1 MLVPLTRKTFETLI
15 PLIATGGQYAYFWGK
30 PRDLLQR
37 VLISVVG
44 IFAIVF
50 VRVLFFGVIPDG
62 ILLFVGLSIGLYW
75 IWAPIWWASARNWD
89 YRRYGYAGFWQGR
102 ITDIFL
108 TEELIG
114 TEENVNNRG
123 ELVVVENRERCL
135 NLEVGDETGFTA
147 QLQVP
152 LKRYHR
158 AIDLGDVAEMLVLS
172 NRGDLGRIAQTT
184 DIYIPDHNLW
194 VSDYPYLQQD
204 AFINVS
210 RRLST
215 QYPEAAESEIA
226 DSVDTEPIRSKRTP
240 KSANSK
246 GSAITRSRTNDA
258 SDRRRRNTPMVSDQP
273 ELSQKRR
280 SPRRSTNNDW

>member
-1 MLVPLTRKTFETLI
+1 MLVPLTRKIFESLI
-15 PLIATGGQYAYFWGK
+15 PLVATGGQYAYFWGK

-37 VLISVVG
+37 LLVSVVG

-50 VRVLFFGVIPDG
+50 VRVLFFGVINDG
-62 ILLFVGLSIGLYW
+62 ILLFVGLSVGLYW
-75 IWAPIWWASARNWD
+75 IWGPILWASLRNME

-102 ITDIFL
+102 VTDIFL

-147 QLQVP
+147 QLRVP
-152 LKRYHR
+152 LKRFHR

-204 AFINVS
+204 AFIDVS

-215 QYPEAAESEIA
+215 QYPDGADPVEAQA
-226 DSVDTEPIRSKRTP
+226 TRRPKRTP
-240 KSANSK
+240 KSAASQE
-246 GSAITRSRTNDA
+246 GSLARRRSDAAPDTRRRSRQEGESDYQPA
-258 SDRRRRNTPMVSDQP
+258 SSPQT
-273 ELSQKRR
+273 RR
-280 SPRRSTNNDW
+280 SRRSSNNDW

>member
-15 PLIATGGQYAYFWGK
+15 PLVATGGQYAYFWGK
-30 PRDLLQR
+30 PRDLLKR

-44 IFAIVF
+44 IFAIVL
-50 VRVLFFGVIPDG
+50 VRYLFLDVIPDF
-62 ILLFVGLSIGLYW
+62 ILLFVGLTIGLYW
-75 IWAPIWWASARNWD
+75 IWGPILWASLRNIE

-147 QLQVP
+147 RLQVP

-172 NRGDLGRIAQTT
+172 NRGDLGRIAQTS

-204 AFINVS
+204 AFIDVS

-215 QYPEAAESEIA
+215 RYPE
-226 DSVDTEPIRSKRTP
+226 SVNPVENSIETEPIRPKRTP
-240 KSANSK
+240 KNANSQ
-246 GSAITRSRTNDA
+246 GGALTRSRADEA
-258 SDRRRRNTPMVSDQP
+258 PDRRKRSTPAVSDNQSAS
-273 ELSQKRR
+273 SQKRR
-280 SPRRSTNNDW
+280 SRRSPNNDW

>member
-1 MLVPLTRKTFETLI
+1 MLVPLTRKTFESLI
-15 PLIATGGQYAYFWGK
+15 PMIATGGQYAHFWGK
-30 PRDLLQR
+30 LRDVLRR

-44 IFAIVF
+44 IFAIVLI
-50 VRVLFFGVIPDG
+50 RVLILQESNG
-62 ILLFVGLSIGLYW
+62 ILLFVGLTIGLYW
-75 IWAPIWWASARNWD
+75 IWGPILWASLRNLE

-102 ITDIFL
+102 VTDIFL

-123 ELVVVENRERCL
+123 ELVIVENRERCL

-147 QLQVP
+147 QLRVP

-194 VSDYPYLQQD
+194 VSDYPYLQHD
-204 AFINVS
+204 AFIDVS

-215 QYPEAAESEIA
+215 QYPETVEA
-226 DSVDTEPIRSKRTP
+226 VDPVEAQPTRRKRTP
-240 KSANSK
+240 KGTGSK
-246 GSAITRSRTNDA
+246 GGAMTRSQPDEAPDT
-258 SDRRRRNTPMVSDQP
+258 RRRGLEDTDSDYQP
-273 ELSQKRR
+273 ASSPRKRR
-280 SPRRSTNNDW
+280 SPRRPTRDD

>member
-1 MLVPLTRKTFETLI
+1 MLVPLTRKTFESLI
-15 PLIATGGQYAYFWGK
+15 PPIATGGQYAYFWGK
-30 PRDLLQR
+30 PRDALRRL
-37 VLISVVG
+37 LISVVG
-44 IFAIVF
+44 IFAIVLI
-50 VRVLFFGVIPDG
+50 RSLFLDVIPDG
-62 ILLFVGLSIGLYW
+62 ILLFVGLSVGLYW
-75 IWAPIWWASARNWD
+75 IWGPIGWASLRNWE

-102 ITDIFL
+102 VTDLFL

-147 QLQVP
+147 QLRVP

-172 NRGDLGRIAQTT
+172 NRGDLGRIAQTS

-204 AFINVS
+204 AFIDVS

-215 QYPEAAESEIA
+215 QYPDAATPLEA
-226 DSVDTEPIRSKRTP
+226 PPQRRKRTP
-240 KSANSK
+240 KGDTSK
-246 GSAITRSRTNDA
+246 STASTRRQSNYEADA
-258 SDRRRRNTPMVSDQP
+258 RRRSTQDVDSDYQP
-273 ELSQKRR
+273 AASPRKRR
-280 SPRRSTNNDW
+280 SRRLANDD

>member
-1 MLVPLTRKTFETLI
+1 MLVPLTRKTFESLI
-15 PLIATGGQYAYFWGK
+15 PAIATGGQYAYFWGK
-30 PRDLLQR
+30 PRDLLRR

-44 IFAIVF
+44 IFAIVLI
-50 VRVLFFGVIPDG
+50 RALFLDVVPDA
-62 ILLFVGLSIGLYW
+62 ILLFVGLAIGLYW
-75 IWAPIWWASARNWD
+75 VWGPIWWASLRNWE
-89 YRRYGYAGFWQGR
+89 YRQYGYAGFWQGR
-102 ITDIFL
+102 ITDLFL

-147 QLQVP
+147 QLRVP
-152 LKRYHR
+152 LKRFHR

-204 AFINVS
+204 AFIDVS

-215 QYPEAAESEIA
+215 QYPDAA
-226 DSVDTEPIRSKRTP
+226 DPVEPQPTRRKRTP
-240 KSANSK
+240 KGNTSEGA
-246 GSAITRSRTNDA
+246 ALT
-258 SDRRRRNTPMVSDQP
+258 RRRSDDEPDTRRSSTQNMDSDYQP
-273 ELSQKRR
+273 TASSPQKRR
-280 SPRRSTNNDW
+280 SRRSNHNDW

>member
-15 PLIATGGQYAYFWGK
+15 PLVATGGQYAYFWGK
-30 PRDLLQR
+30 PRDVLKR

-44 IFAIVF
+44 IFAIVLI
-50 VRVLFFGVIPDG
+50 RVLLFGVIPDG
-62 ILLFVGLSIGLYW
+62 ILLFVGLAIGLYW
-75 IWAPIWWASARNWD
+75 IWGPILWASLRNIE

-147 QLQVP
+147 RLQVP

-204 AFINVS
+204 AFIDVS

-215 QYPEAAESEIA
+215 QFPEAVNPVENPTE
-226 DSVDTEPIRSKRTP
+226 TEPIRLKRTP
-240 KSANSK
+240 KSANSQ
-246 GSAITRSRTNDA
+246 GSALTRSRADE
-258 SDRRRRNTPMVSDQP
+258 SPDRRRRSTPAVESDYQP
-273 ELSQKRR
+273 TSSQKRR
-280 SPRRSTNNDW
+280 SRRSTNNDW

>member
-1 MLVPLTRKTFETLI
+1 MLIPLTRKIFESLI
-15 PLIATGGQYAYFWGK
+15 PLVATGGQYAYFWGK
-30 PRDLLQR
+30 PRDLLKR

-50 VRVLFFGVIPDG
+50 VRVLLFGVIPDG
-62 ILLFVGLSIGLYW
+62 ILLFVGLSVGLYW
-75 IWAPIWWASARNWD
+75 IWGPILWASLRNME
-89 YRRYGYAGFWQGR
+89 YRRFGYAGFWQGR
-102 ITDIFL
+102 VTDIFL

-135 NLEVGDETGFTA
+135 NIEVGDETGFTA
-147 QLQVP
+147 QLRVP

-158 AIDLGDVAEMLVLS
+158 AIDLGDVAEMVVLS
-172 NRGDLGRIAQTT
+172 NRGDLGRIAQTS

-204 AFINVS
+204 AFIDVS

-215 QYPEAAESEIA
+215 QYPDAADPVEAEAQP
-226 DSVDTEPIRSKRTP
+226 TRRKRTP
-240 KSANSK
+240 KS
-246 GSAITRSRTNDA
+246 GSSQEGSLVRSRSNDA
-258 SDRRRRNTPMVSDQP
+258 PDTRKRNSQEVESDYPAAASPRRRRS
-273 ELSQKRR
+273 RR
-280 SPRRSTNNDW
+280 PANEDW

>member
-1 MLVPLTRKTFETLI
+1 MLVPLTRKTFESLI
-15 PLIATGGQYAYFWGK
+15 PPIATGGQYAYFWGK
-30 PRDLLQR
+30 PRDALRR

-44 IFAIVF
+44 IFAIVLI
-50 VRVLFFGVIPDG
+50 RSLFLDVIPDG
-62 ILLFVGLSIGLYW
+62 ILLFVGLSVGLYW
-75 IWAPIWWASARNWD
+75 IWGPIWWASLRNWE

-102 ITDIFL
+102 VTDIFL

-147 QLQVP
+147 QLRVP

-172 NRGDLGRIAQTT
+172 NRGDLGRIAQTS

-204 AFINVS
+204 AFIDVS

-215 QYPEAAESEIA
+215 QYPDAA
-226 DSVDTEPIRSKRTP
+226 DSVEPQPTRRKRTP
-240 KSANSK
+240 KGDTSKSA
-246 GSAITRSRTNDA
+246 ALTRRQSNDEP
-258 SDRRRRNTPMVSDQP
+258 DTRRRSTQNVDSDYQP
-273 ELSQKRR
+273 AASPRKRR
-280 SPRRSTNNDW
+280 SRRLANDD

>member
-1 MLVPLTRKTFETLI
+1 MLVPLTRKTFESLI
-15 PLIATGGQYAYFWGK
+15 PPIATGGQYAYFLGK
-30 PRDLLQR
+30 PRDALRR

-44 IFAIVF
+44 IFAIVLI
-50 VRVLFFGVIPDG
+50 RSLFLDVIPDG
-62 ILLFVGLSIGLYW
+62 ILLFVGLSVGLYW
-75 IWAPIWWASARNWD
+75 IWGPIWWASLRNWE

-102 ITDIFL
+102 VTDIFL

-135 NLEVGDETGFTA
+135 NVEVGDETGFTA
-147 QLQVP
+147 QLRVP

-172 NRGDLGRIAQTT
+172 NRGDLGRIAQTS

-204 AFINVS
+204 AFIDVS

-215 QYPEAAESEIA
+215 QYPDAA
-226 DSVDTEPIRSKRTP
+226 DSVEPQPTRRKRTP
-240 KSANSK
+240 KGDTSKSA
-246 GSAITRSRTNDA
+246 ALTRRQSNDEP
-258 SDRRRRNTPMVSDQP
+258 DPRRRSTQDLDSDYQP
-273 ELSQKRR
+273 AASPRKRR
-280 SPRRSTNNDW
+280 SRRLANDD